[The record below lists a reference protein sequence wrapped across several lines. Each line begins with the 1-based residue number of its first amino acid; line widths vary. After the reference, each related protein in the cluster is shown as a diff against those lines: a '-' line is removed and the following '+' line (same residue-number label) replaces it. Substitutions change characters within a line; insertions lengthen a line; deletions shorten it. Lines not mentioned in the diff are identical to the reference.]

1 MRKTAHGF
9 TLMNRNFKR
18 KSKGFTL
25 MKQVSVRE
33 LGFTLIELLVVISII
48 GLLATLITANL
59 NAARSRSRDAV
70 RKADLKNIQTALR
83 IYYNDNGAYPGSL
96 SWGEEWSSGSN
107 IYMNEIP
114 ADPLPDQSYAYTA
127 DSENDTFTITA
138 CLENTSDT
146 KCDTDEGGN
155 IVSCSGNVG
164 CLYTVEP

>member
-1 MRKTAHGF
+1 MSKTARRF
-9 TLMNRNFKR
+9 TLMNQN
-18 KSKGFTL
+18 SIC
-25 MKQVSVRE
+25 E

-83 IYYNDNGAYPGSL
+83 IYYNDNGAYPSSI
-96 SWGEEWSSGSN
+96 SWGDEWSSGSN

-114 ADPLPDQSYAYTA
+114 NDPLPDQSYAYTM
-127 DSENDTFTITA
+127 DSDNDTFTLTA

-146 KCDTDEGGN
+146 KCDTDESEN
-155 IVSCSGNVG
+155 IISCSGSAG
-164 CLYTVEP
+164 CLYTVQP